1 MSTKTLSTQHL
12 VLGTGIILALA
23 ASGCCFGGTPTP
35 IDPALLPPVTPT
47 TVPGIGTAPVAQV
60 APQALTLAPGFAPD
74 PTTLAVVA
82 GGPVAAN
89 SMQNGDAY
97 CGGNIAAA
105 ANITLTTT
113 GPITGLRILTR
124 STEDTTLMVRLSDG
138 RVLCDDD
145 GGGYP
150 NSAVQ
155 GDFPAGTHQVFV
167 GSFHS
172 GDTPAATIG
181 FSVNPALQNATL
193 P

>member
-1 MSTKTLSTQHL
+1 MSTKTLSTQNL
-12 VLGTGIILALA
+12 VLSTGILLSLA

-35 IDPALLPPVTPT
+35 IDPALLPPITPPT
-47 TVPGIGTAPVAQV
+47 TVPGSATAAPI

-74 PTTLAVVA
+74 PTTLSVVA
-82 GGPVAAN
+82 GGPVSAS
-89 SMQNGDAY
+89 SMQNGDAF

-167 GSFHS
+167 GSFHQ

-181 FSVNPALQNATL
+181 FTVNAALQNATL